1 MKMNTRSVALLYSP
15 LFATAICL
23 SLAGCSSGSSNPLAP
38 IQAAQA
44 KNAGNFSNTVFLG
57 DSLTAGFQSG
67 SLLDTLQVNGWAPL
81 VAKQAG
87 FNIVQ
92 PLIAYPGAPNVL
104 QLVSLGPPP
113 VITSVCPPSGVA
125 SVCGTTTGRDNF
137 ATQVTDLA
145 VPGALLNDVMNTVPL
160 VNPAAGQQQLNQL
173 VLGFPGLGYGLAN
186 SQLAWAIKAQPTTIF
201 LWIGNNDALVAD
213 ETGMPSSMTSVANF
227 TTQYQTLITQL
238 TTMTPS
244 HLVIANIPDVTK
256 VPYLQPAALI
266 LGEYSAATG
275 IPTSVLSG
283 LLGIV
288 PGDYVN
294 PTGLAEI
301 PLILGGAQKGP
312 ITDSGVL
319 SAAEVVTV
327 QAQVVAFNQVIAA
340 QAKAANATLVD
351 INALFNQVSQSGLT
365 INGYTGTASFLGGF
379 FALDG
384 IHPTNTG
391 YAVVANTYIDTMNTA
406 FGSKIP
412 DVALG
417 PIAAADPYWPP
428 NLAHTVSGHAL
439 IMPASA
445 GKAVDDLFLGKNRVT
460 SQPNQ

>member
-1 MKMNTRSVALLYSP
+1 MKMNTRSVSLLLSP
-15 LFATAICL
+15 VLVTAVGLLGL

-38 IQAAQA
+38 VQAAQA

-57 DSLTAGFQSG
+57 DSLTAGYQSG
-67 SLLDTLQVNGWAPL
+67 SLLDTQQVHGWAPL
-81 VAKQAG
+81 VAKQAN

-113 VITSVCPPSGVA
+113 VITSVCPPSGIP

-173 VLGFPGLGYGLAN
+173 VLGFPGLGYGQAL
-186 SQLAWAIKAQPTTIF
+186 SQLGFAIQAQPTTIF
-201 LWIGNNDALVAD
+201 LWIGNNDALIAD
-213 ETGMPSSMTSVANF
+213 LTGMPSSMTPVATF
-227 TTQYQTLITQL
+227 TTQYQALITQL
-238 TTMTPS
+238 MTMTPA
-244 HLVIANIPDVTK
+244 HLVIANIPDVTQ
-256 VPYLQPAALI
+256 VPYLTPAALV
-266 LGEYSAATG
+266 LAEVSEQTG
-275 IPTSVLSG
+275 LPTQVISG

-294 PTGLAEI
+294 QTGLSEI
-301 PLILGGAQKGP
+301 SPILAGTQKGP

-327 QAQVVAFNQVIAA
+327 QAQVTAFNQVIAQQV
-340 QAKAANATLVD
+340 QAAGATLVD
-351 INALFNQVSQSGLT
+351 INALFKQVSTSGLT
-365 INGYTGTASFLGGF
+365 INGYTGTPAFLGGF

-391 YAVVANTYIDTMNTA
+391 YAVVANKFIDTMNTA
-406 FGSKIP
+406 FKTNIP
-412 DVALG
+412 DVVLG
-417 PIAAADPYWPP
+417 PVAAADPYWPP
-428 NLAHTVSGHAL
+428 NLAPPTVAARAL
-439 IMPASA
+439 TIPASA
-445 GKAVDDLFLGKNRVT
+445 GKSIDDLMLGKR
-460 SQPNQ
+460 